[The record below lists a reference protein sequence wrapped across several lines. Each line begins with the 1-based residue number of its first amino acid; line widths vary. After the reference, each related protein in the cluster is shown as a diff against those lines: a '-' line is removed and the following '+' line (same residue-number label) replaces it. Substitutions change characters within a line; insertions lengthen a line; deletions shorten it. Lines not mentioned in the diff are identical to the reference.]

1 MIINHLG
8 SLKRMIDHEGRV
20 QMDNDLSLLDVTSL
34 PDSIQSRDHDI
45 LGQDKAG
52 GNDGFGLVASQG
64 ESPLCNINITLF
76 QTYIKSK
83 KTFFCKAQFHD
94 LIPLNTLLISL
105 SSIFRRC
112 KKCINNDCSRTTRKG
127 GYDALLKIII

>member
-20 QMDNDLSLLDVTSL
+20 QMDNDLSLLDVTSS
-34 PDSIQSRDHDI
+34 PDSIQSRGHDI
-45 LGQDKAG
+45 FGQDETG

-83 KTFFCKAQFHD
+83 KTFFLQGT
-94 LIPLNTLLISL
+94 IP
-105 SSIFRRC
+105 
-112 KKCINNDCSRTTRKG
+112 
-127 GYDALLKIII
+127 

>member
-20 QMDNDLSLLDVTSL
+20 QMDNDLSLLDVTSS

-45 LGQDKAG
+45 LGQDIAE
-52 GNDGFGLVASQG
+52 GNNDFGLVASQG
-64 ESPLCNINITLF
+64 ESSLCNINITLF

-83 KTFFCKAQFHD
+83 KIFFLKC
-94 LIPLNTLLISL
+94 PLSE
-105 SSIFRRC
+105 
-112 KKCINNDCSRTTRKG
+112 
-127 GYDALLKIII
+127 